1 MGIFFPYRWSTNAVF
16 KLGIRSRTV
25 SIRVSLCQWGLGGLC
40 THVYPGRIPVVWLPL
55 LQLSVSL
62 LLYLSTQWVSYP
74 GFDLYKTGV
83 KKPALL
89 IVSFLS
95 LKEKLPRSTHHVIPT
110 KFTTRYVR
118 PTTTKYVPPT
128 TTKYVQPTT
137 TEYVLPTTT
146 RFQPETHP
154 STAGTGLNL
163 ISLQQLIWPIRKL
176 N

>member
-1 MGIFFPYRWSTNAVF
+1 M
-16 KLGIRSRTV
+16 
-25 SIRVSLCQWGLGGLC
+25 
-40 THVYPGRIPVVWLPL
+40 
-55 LQLSVSL
+55 
-62 LLYLSTQWVSYP
+62 SYP

-146 RFQPETHP
+146 RFQPETYS
-154 STAGTGLNL
+154 STRFVPWTERTTMLSERTRSSTVFVPQTYPPTEPTETARPLPTTTPEPAPETPL
-163 ISLQQLIWPIRKL
+163 IPGGGGGDPFSGGFASS
-176 N
+176 